1 MKKKTRILVLEDD
14 RTSRKLLA
22 WILEQAG
29 YDVVECSEGRD
40 AIHMAVMH
48 PPAVIIVD
56 VMLPDMRGTEVV
68 EELKKH
74 PACRQM
80 KSIFLTGILTKKAQ
94 ELDAN
99 FCFQVDGQR
108 YRALAKPVR
117 KSVLLRLL
125 RESVAEA
132 EAEQRARSEPATR
145 LARKAATTPA
155 ETAEDDHSCKASMAG
170 ESLGASPLWEA

>member
-48 PPAVIIVD
+48 PPTVIIVD

-80 KSIFLTGILTKKAQ
+80 KSIFLTGILTKRAQ

-125 RESVAEA
+125 RESVVEA
-132 EAEQRARSEPATR
+132 EAERQAPLESAAQSHRAAPAA
-145 LARKAATTPA
+145 LAAAM
-155 ETAEDDHSCKASMAG
+155 EEDDVAGASLAG
-170 ESLGASPLWEA
+170 DSLGASPLWEA